1 MLGKSIANTQQSGN
15 DMRQQWSHFCPK
27 KWISSCWN
35 PHHNLIN
42 LLCQRE
48 VCRLFGAYYFDRNIL
63 FYFIY
68 LNCDLNLGD
77 GQTAPSSLLPPTPLF
92 LQPPPPLMY
101 FFTCFIKQR
110 QRRAMDTWSQQ
121 EHDLHLKG
129 YSGHILVILE
139 EEIYLS
145 GRFFRAI
152 IFCSR
157 INFSLGN

>member
-1 MLGKSIANTQQSGN
+1 MTWDSNDLISVLKNEFHLVETHTIIWSIFFARGKYAGYSALT
-15 DMRQQWSHFCPK
+15 
-27 KWISSCWN
+27 
-35 PHHNLIN
+35 
-42 LLCQRE
+42 
-48 VCRLFGAYYFDRNIL
+48 IL
-63 FYFIY
+63 TVIFYFIY